1 MLKLICVKRR
11 ALIFLLFFV
20 VSTATSA
27 GTLNIFATNYP
38 PFNIKSAPS
47 QPGFDVEVSIAAF
60 AAVGIDIEV
69 KFQPW
74 ARIMR
79 DVKSGVATAAVTC
92 SKVKERL
99 SFADLS
105 EQISSTR
112 MAVITHRNYSG
123 APLSVVDDLRNKK
136 VIAVNGFATQKELVK
151 NGIKHSSV
159 NSIEDA
165 LAVLLRRNQDVFYI
179 GWESAAYVA
188 QQMGILDKLNFAGV
202 ASVDDHPFYLCFSKK
217 WPASKKL
224 LKTFNKGL
232 KIIQENG
239 TFQNIHARYGL

>member
-1 MLKLICVKRR
+1 MLKLTGVKRR
-11 ALIFLLFFV
+11 VLIFLLFFAV
-20 VSTATSA
+20 NTATSA
-27 GTLNIFATNYP
+27 GTLNIYATNYP
-38 PFNIKSAPS
+38 PFNIKSTPS

-60 AAVGIDIEV
+60 AAVGVDIEV

-92 SKVKERL
+92 SKVKERF

-105 EQISSTR
+105 DQISSTR
-112 MAVITHRNYSG
+112 MAMITHRDYSG
-123 APLSVVDDLRNKK
+123 APLSVVDDLHNRK
-136 VIAVNGFATQKELVK
+136 VIAINGYSTQKELIK
-151 NGIKHSSV
+151 KGIKHSSV
-159 NSIEDA
+159 NRIEDA

-188 QQMGILDKLNFAGV
+188 QQMGILDELDFAGI
-202 ASVDDHPFYLCFSKK
+202 AGVDEHRFYLCFSKK

-224 LKTFNKGL
+224 LKTFNNGL

-239 TFQNIHARYGL
+239 IFQSIHARYGL